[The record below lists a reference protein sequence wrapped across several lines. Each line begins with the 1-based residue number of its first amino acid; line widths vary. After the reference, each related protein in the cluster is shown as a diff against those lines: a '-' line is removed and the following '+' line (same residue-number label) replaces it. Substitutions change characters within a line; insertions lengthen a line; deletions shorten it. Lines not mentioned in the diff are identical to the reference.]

1 MANSKP
7 AGSKT
12 RDWVIRTVIFGALGV
27 VLVLA
32 VLDYQKKT
40 EATETGVAWRDLLS
54 AANEEDLPLAQLQ
67 DSIQGSP
74 EVAESKGQNVYTWKG
89 QFRSYVIK
97 VNFDAR
103 FPAKT
108 VDDIEGP

>member
-1 MANSKP
+1 VAESKP

-12 RDWVIRTVIFGALGV
+12 RDWVIRGVIFGVLAV

-32 VLDYQKKT
+32 FLDYQKKT
-40 EATETGVAWRDLLS
+40 QATETGVAWRELLS
-54 AANEEDLPLAQLQ
+54 AANEDDLPLEKLEG
-67 DSIQGSP
+67 SIQGSP

-89 QFRSYVIK
+89 QFRSYVIT
-97 VNFDAR
+97 VNYDDR
-103 FPAKT
+103 FAAKT